1 MKRRE
6 SFRWAAGHAYLEAL
20 VAVVLV
26 ATALIPALDALQSGL
41 LAGRLQELMTR
52 QYHERSSRMEEVLA
66 KAVPALAAEAAAS
79 AGAPSVWSDPP
90 GTPDRLLVYVSL
102 YDADD
107 ADGDGN
113 RFTGGESDLVWVRV
127 ETEATPH
134 VLESLASP

>member
-1 MKRRE
+1 ME
-6 SFRWAAGHAYLEAL
+6 VLL
-20 VAVVLV
+20 AVVLV

-41 LAGRLQELMTR
+41 LASRLQETLTR
-52 QYHERSSRMEEVLA
+52 QHHQRSARMEGVLA
-66 KAVPALAAEAAAS
+66 ESVPALAAEAVAS
-79 AGAPSVWSDPP
+79 AGAPSIWSDPP
-90 GTPDRLLVYVSL
+90 GTRDRLLVYVSL